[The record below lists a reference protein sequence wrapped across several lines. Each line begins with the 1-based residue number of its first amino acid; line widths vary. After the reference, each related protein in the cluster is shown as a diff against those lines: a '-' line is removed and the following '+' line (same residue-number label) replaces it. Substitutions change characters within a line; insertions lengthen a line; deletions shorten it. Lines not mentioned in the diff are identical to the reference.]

1 MEGETNMTAQSI
13 TVQTNIVARV
23 EKVWAAYTTPEDIR
37 QWNFASDDWHT
48 PNATV
53 DLRKGGAFSS
63 RMEAKDGS
71 AGFDFAGTYTK
82 IETHKLIQY
91 QFGDRHAKVEFT
103 PDRNDVRV
111 TVTFEAE
118 TEFPIEQQRSGWQ
131 SILDNFK
138 RHVETI

>member
-71 AGFDFAGTYTK
+71 TGFDFAGTYTK
-82 IETHKLIQY
+82 IETHRLIQY
-91 QFGDRHAKVEFT
+91 EFGDRHATVEFT
-103 PDRNDVRV
+103 PGENGVRV

-138 RHVETI
+138 RHVEAA